1 MIETKPSTP
10 QDAAGRVEM
19 LAPTEAVSGVDG
31 ASPID
36 SELSETALMTYPSV
50 EPVTV
55 PPGPGESISAIAG
68 GLTLEVAS
76 ARGKARKMAKPGK
89 ALAEVKAE
97 KRHAKVKADK
107 EPSEVKPGKEQPA
120 AKSEQGLS
128 FAKPGKA
135 LAAKDPESAESAVKP
150 GATKSKSKPVKAKA
164 KAKPEKEKIGFKLKA
179 VSRTGAKSG
188 AAKADAAKDA
198 APASLPAHAKKAAL
212 KGDRLKEGKVKGAR
226 KLAQKGAKGGGLQSE
241 SPFDLTD
248 SQWYLNRELTWL
260 EFNRRVLHEAV
271 DERTPLLERLKFI
284 AIVSANLDEFI
295 MKRIGGLKQ
304 QIGAGMHE
312 LTLDGRT
319 PRQQVIECH
328 LSIREIHA
336 RKSEAFQEVRALLEQ
351 KGIVIESWDTLIPK
365 EKKFLREHYYTNIYP
380 LLTPQSIDPAHPF
393 PFISNLSLNLLVTLR
408 YPRAKEVSL
417 ARVKVP
423 VGLGSPRF
431 IRVGKGDHFIPLE
444 DVMMNNLDMLFPG
457 MHIVACEIFR
467 VTRNANTEK
476 DEEQADDLMAM
487 IESELKERRFAPIV
501 RLEIGSGMEPLH
513 RGRLAAELEL
523 DEENDVFEEP
533 GMLAMRDLFELS
545 RLDYP
550 RMHDPAQHPI
560 DHPQLLT
567 TRNIFHTIRD
577 AGQILLQHPYV
588 SFSTS
593 IERFLREAA
602 NDPKVRGIKMTLYR
616 TSSQSRIIEALLQA
630 AQNGKQVAVV
640 VELKARFDEATNI
653 RLAEEMEEA
662 GIHVTYGVVGLK
674 THCKVILVVRQ
685 DFSGLRRYL
694 HIGTG
699 NYHAETARVY
709 SDVGLL
715 TCDET
720 IGQDVTELF
729 NYLTTGFMA
738 RRNYRALV
746 PAPRFLKKA
755 LLAKIEREMA
765 LHAESGG
772 GLIQFKM
779 NALEDGDIV
788 KALYR
793 ASMAG
798 VRIDLYV
805 RDTCRLRPGIPGLSE
820 QIRVVSIVGR
830 FLEHAR
836 IYYFRNGGAGEYF
849 ISSAD
854 AMKRNLEARVEIL
867 CPVSAPELTREL
879 RQVFDTYEADHRSAW
894 DMQPD
899 GSYLQR
905 RPAEGE
911 SGAGT
916 HQMLIALAERRLKE
930 SLKEKKKLPQ
940 R

>member
-1 MIETKPSTP
+1 MKRQEPHPELSIVPSPP
-10 QDAAGRVEM
+10 Q
-19 LAPTEAVSGVDG
+19 
-31 ASPID
+31 ID
-36 SELSETALMTYPSV
+36 SSPDDPFGIKALGVKTV
-50 EPVTV
+50 TDTLAIAEPA
-55 PPGPGESISAIAG
+55 PPGPKAHQQA
-68 GLTLEVAS
+68 AS
-76 ARGKARKMAKPGK
+76 AMAAG
-89 ALAEVKAE
+89 
-97 KRHAKVKADK
+97 
-107 EPSEVKPGKEQPA
+107 SM
-120 AKSEQGLS
+120 
-128 FAKPGKA
+128 
-135 LAAKDPESAESAVKP
+135 AESGHAPKP
-150 GATKSKSKPVKAKA
+150 KPVKPKTAKN
-164 KAKPEKEKIGFKLKA
+164 KTAKPKAAKMKTVKVKPASLKVVKLKPVKLKTVKLKA
-179 VSRTGAKSG
+179 VKKQAAKVKDG
-188 AAKADAAKDA
+188 AAQA
-198 APASLPAHAKKAAL
+198 
-212 KGDRLKEGKVKGAR
+212 
-226 KLAQKGAKGGGLQSE
+226 E
-241 SPFDLTD
+241 SPFDLND

-260 EFNRRVLHEAV
+260 EFNRRVLHEAI

-284 AIVSANLDEFI
+284 AIMSANVDEFV

-304 QIGAGMHE
+304 QVGAGMHE

-319 PRQQVIECH
+319 PRQQVLECH
-328 LSIREIHA
+328 AFIRELHA
-336 RKSEAFQEVRALLEQ
+336 QKREAFSTVRALLEQ
-351 KGIVIESWDTLIPK
+351 KGIVIESYETLTPK
-365 EKKFLREHYYTNIYP
+365 EKKHLREHYYTNIYP

-408 YPRAKEVSL
+408 YPKAREVSL
-417 ARVKVP
+417 ARVKAP
-423 VGLGSPRF
+423 VGLGTPRF

-476 DEEQADDLMAM
+476 DEEEADDLMAM
-487 IESELKERRFAPIV
+487 IESELKERKFAPIV
-501 RLEIGSGMEPLH
+501 RLEIGAGMEPLH

-523 DEENDVFEEP
+523 DEANDVFEVP
-533 GMLAMRDLFELS
+533 GMLAMRDLFEIS

-550 RMHDPAQHPI
+550 RLHDPAHHPI
-560 DHPQLLT
+560 DHPQLLPP
-567 TRNIFHTIRD
+567 RNIFHTIRD
-577 AGQILLQHPYV
+577 GGPILLQHPYV

-593 IERFLREAA
+593 VERFLREAA

-616 TSSQSRIIEALLQA
+616 TSSQSRIIDALLEA
-630 AQNGKQVAVV
+630 AQNGKQVTVV

-653 RLAEEMEEA
+653 KLAEQMEEA

-685 DFSGLRRYL
+685 DYQGLRRYV

-699 NYHAETARVY
+699 NYHAETARIY
-709 SDVGLL
+709 SDIGLI

-729 NYLTTGFMA
+729 NYLTTGFTA
-738 RRNYRALV
+738 KRNYRAVV
-746 PAPRFLKKA
+746 PAPKLLKKA
-755 LLAKIEREMA
+755 LLARIEREVA
-765 LHAESGG
+765 LQAESG

-798 VRIDLYV
+798 VKVDLYV

-820 QIRVVSIVGR
+820 NIRVVSIVGR

-836 IYYFRNGGAGEYF
+836 VYYFRNGGAEEYF

-867 CPVSAPELTREL
+867 CPVTVPELTLEL
-879 RQVFDTYEADHRSAW
+879 RTIFDCYDADHRSAW

-899 GSYLQR
+899 GSYIQR

-911 SGAGT
+911 SGEGT
-916 HQMLIALAERRLKE
+916 HQMLIAQAERRLKE
-930 SLKEKKKLPQ
+930 SLKQKKKLMHH

>member
-1 MIETKPSTP
+1 MIETKPSNPLEPHYGLDIMQAQTE
-10 QDAAGRVEM
+10 DASGAASRSIVAPERVQSVV
-19 LAPTEAVSGVDG
+19 TNY
-31 ASPID
+31 PI
-36 SELSETALMTYPSV
+36 T
-50 EPVTV
+50 EPVT
-55 PPGPGESISAIAG
+55 
-68 GLTLEVAS
+68 
-76 ARGKARKMAKPGK
+76 
-89 ALAEVKAE
+89 
-97 KRHAKVKADK
+97 
-107 EPSEVKPGKEQPA
+107 
-120 AKSEQGLS
+120 
-128 FAKPGKA
+128 
-135 LAAKDPESAESAVKP
+135 AESAAQPEQVQATAKP
-150 GATKSKSKPVKAKA
+150 ERAKL
-164 KAKPEKEKIGFKLKA
+164 KAKPEKAKLKA
-179 VSRTGAKSG
+179 GPEQDKAGLRPKKNKGSAGAKSATLRIVTAEDG
-188 AAKADAAKDA
+188 AV
-198 APASLPAHAKKAAL
+198 APKSRTVKKL
-212 KGDRLKEGKVKGAR
+212 VVKGDRARGGKPKATG
-226 KLAQKGAKGGGLQSE
+226 KHLPKNGQKGAFPSE
-241 SPFDLTD
+241 SPFELSD

-284 AIVSANLDEFI
+284 AIVSANIDEFI

-328 LSIREIHA
+328 ASVREIDA
-336 RKSEAFQEVRALLEQ
+336 AKREAFQGVLALLEQ
-351 KGIVIESWDTLIPK
+351 KGIVIESYDTLIGK

-423 VGLGSPRF
+423 VGLGTPRF

-444 DVMMNNLDMLFPG
+444 EVMMNNLDMLFPG

-476 DEEQADDLMAM
+476 DEEEADDLMAM

-523 DEENDVFEEP
+523 DEENDVFEVP

-550 RMHDPAQHPI
+550 RMHDPAHHPI
-560 DHPQLLT
+560 DHPKLLT
-567 TRNIFHTIRD
+567 SRNIFHTIRD
-577 AGQILLQHPYV
+577 TGQILLQHPYV

-685 DFSGLRRYL
+685 DFSGLRRYV

-699 NYHAETARVY
+699 NYHAETARIY

-738 RRNYRALV
+738 RRNYQALV

-765 LHAESGG
+765 CHAASGG

-798 VRIDLYV
+798 VRVDLYV

-820 QIRVVSIVGR
+820 HIRVVSIVGR

-836 IYYFRNGGAGEYF
+836 IYYFRNGGAEEYF

-867 CPVSAPELTREL
+867 CPVSALELTREL
-879 RQVFDTYEADHRSAW
+879 RQIFDSYHADQRSAW

-905 RPAEGE
+905 RPAEGA
-911 SGAGT
+911 SGEGASGEGT
-916 HQMLIALAERRLKE
+916 HQMLIAFAERRLKE